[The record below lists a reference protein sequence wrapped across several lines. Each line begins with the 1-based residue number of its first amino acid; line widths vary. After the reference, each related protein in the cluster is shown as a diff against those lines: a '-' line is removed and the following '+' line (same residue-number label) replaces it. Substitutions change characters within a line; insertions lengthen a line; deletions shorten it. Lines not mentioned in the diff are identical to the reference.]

1 MFVDLSRIIDRE
13 LYGATQTVLNQVRDG
28 GGVDAVQNEDGWS
41 TSSLGSPWITT
52 SPSGGDG
59 SENGEAVDDLAGPG
73 RPGTAET
80 EYLSALDGLDYLD
93 LDGRNMGVR
102 DSPEQGSGYRN
113 PFFYFATVGD
123 MLGVTGFGDHEERLD
138 TLGGV
143 AGSGGQGG
151 QGERGQEER
160 DEFRNSEA
168 QGQRGGRGQS
178 RTADASAYPSKRWTI
193 LETPM
198 RPVPPKK
205 EGAARGGNKT
215 GIDLLPDATSGSQQ
229 GPAPPSLSYLEELRL
244 LSDSRLKPAP
254 ARSTNGAGLGPGSSW
269 ASNDHQTP
277 QAADP
282 LNPQR
287 RPPLVMVAPLTTVS
301 ISPISPSQPT
311 NDKSSRSSD
320 NNRNTTTKPGPARA
334 PSARRPGDDDNAPSQ
349 LTTITLVTDKLGEL
363 ANFYDA
369 AFGPASRA
377 AADDV
382 SAAYDFNGGALRV
395 VLVDSHEAREKELLG
410 RRGGGGGDE
419 RFMLSVRVDDADAA
433 RLRLR
438 RLRVSGGAAVSGAPR
453 ETEPGR
459 RAFFFR
465 DPAGHAWEVWEKVGQ
480 R

>member
-13 LYGATQTVLNQVRDG
+13 LYGATQNVLNQMREG
-28 GGVDAVQNEDGWS
+28 GGVDAVQNEDGCRS
-41 TSSLGSPWITT
+41 TSSLGSPSITT
-52 SPSGGDG
+52 SPSGGNG
-59 SENGEAVDDLAGPG
+59 SENGEAVDDLAGHG

-93 LDGRNMGVR
+93 LDGRNMGAR
-102 DSPEQGSGYRN
+102 DGPEHAFGYRY
-113 PFFYFATVGD
+113 PFFDFATVGD
-123 MLGVTGFGDHEERLD
+123 MLGVTGLGDHEERLD

-151 QGERGQEER
+151 QGGRGQEER
-160 DEFRNSEA
+160 GERGEFRDSEA

-198 RPVPPKK
+198 RPVP
-205 EGAARGGNKT
+205 A
-215 GIDLLPDATSGSQQ
+215 
-229 GPAPPSLSYLEELRL
+229 
-244 LSDSRLKPAP
+244 
-254 ARSTNGAGLGPGSSW
+254 
-269 ASNDHQTP
+269 
-277 QAADP
+277 
-282 LNPQR
+282 
-287 RPPLVMVAPLTTVS
+287 MTTVS
-301 ISPISPSQPT
+301 ISPISPPQPT
-311 NDKSSRSSD
+311 NDQSSRISD
-320 NNRNTTTKPGPARA
+320 NNNNRNTTTKPGPGRA

-410 RRGGGGGDE
+410 RRGGGGGGGDE

-433 RLRLR
+433 RLRLG